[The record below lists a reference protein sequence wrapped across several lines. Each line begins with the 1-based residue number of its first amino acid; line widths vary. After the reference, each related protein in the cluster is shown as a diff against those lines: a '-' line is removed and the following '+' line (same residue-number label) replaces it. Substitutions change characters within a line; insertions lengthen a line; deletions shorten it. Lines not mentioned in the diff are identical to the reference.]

1 MPKMK
6 TNKSATKRFRRTKN
20 GLYTRNHAYSRK
32 LKRHKSAKQRRNLRG
47 LGLVSAA
54 DMGKMAQLF
63 PYAR

>member
-6 TNKSATKRFRRTKN
+6 TNKAATKRFRQTKS

-47 LGLVSAA
+47 IALVDQA
-54 DMGKMAQLF
+54 DMGAMAQLF
-63 PYAR
+63 PYNR